1 MWENALV
8 PPDLNKT
15 FIAFIHKIN
24 NADHITQFRP
34 ISLCNTIYKVFTK
47 ILANHIKH
55 LLNTIISPTQAAFL
69 PEERLAIQS
78 LFRKFFT
85 TSNLIRPNSPTLY

>member
-1 MWENALV
+1 MWENGLV

-15 FIAFIHKIN
+15 FIALIPKSN
-24 NADHITQFRP
+24 NANHITQFRP

-47 ILANHIKH
+47 ILATRIKH
-55 LLNTIISPTQAAFL
+55 LLNTIISPTQVAFL
-69 PEERLAIQS
+69 PEELLTMQS